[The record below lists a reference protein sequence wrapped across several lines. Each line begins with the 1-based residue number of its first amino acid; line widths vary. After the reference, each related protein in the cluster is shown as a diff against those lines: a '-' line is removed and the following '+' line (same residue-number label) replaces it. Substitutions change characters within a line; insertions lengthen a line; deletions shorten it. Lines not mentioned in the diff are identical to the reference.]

1 MKKLFITAL
10 IAVAVAAGA
19 FAAPTKVSS
28 VILASFNAKFEKA
41 DHVSWVITN
50 DYTKAAFTA
59 DNTKV
64 EVFYNFDG
72 NIIGT
77 SRSISLS
84 ELPVNSKR
92 SFAKQF
98 TGYNVKE
105 AIRFE
110 GFDATVYYIS
120 GENEKE
126 SVILKVNQHNQVSL
140 FKKTKK

>member
-1 MKKLFITAL
+1 M
-10 IAVAVAAGA
+10 
-19 FAAPTKVSS
+19 
-28 VILASFNAKFEKA
+28 
-41 DHVSWVITN
+41 SWVITN

-110 GFDATVYYIS
+110 GFDETVYYIS